1 MPWAPELFSAPAIER
16 LAARRRE
23 ERLVMPYFDGILT
36 GELDALINSFA
47 DEPRIRHPIR
57 GEIVGVR
64 EFEDFVAD
72 MNRWFAAHDASVGEP
87 DIVIT
92 EPRGFEE
99 VIIAFDTD
107 AGRVRLPHALI
118 ADHDPEERIKELR
131 IYFSSWP

>member
-36 GELDALINSFA
+36 RELDALINSFA
-47 DEPRIRHPIR
+47 GEPRIRHPIQV
-57 GEIVGVR
+57 EIVGA
-64 EFEDFVAD
+64 EAFEDFVAD
-72 MNRWFAAHDASVGEP
+72 MNRWFADHDAAVGEP

-99 VIIAFDTD
+99 VVIAFDTD
-107 AGRVRLPHALI
+107 EGRVHLPHALI
-118 ADHDPEERIKELR
+118 A
-131 IYFSSWP
+131 